1 MTTTRWWWIRH
12 APVVGHGG
20 RIYGQDDHACDCSDE
35 MTFSALAARLPSD
48 PVWVVTQLQRTRLT
62 AEAILAHRPP
72 PPPRFQVEDA
82 LAEQHFGAWQGLTNA
97 EVAANDA
104 GAWHRFWLAPAEHAP
119 PGGESFVHVVER
131 VSDVVLR
138 LCETHAGRDI
148 VAVTHGGT
156 IRAALALALGL
167 APEQALSF
175 SINNCA
181 VTRIDHIRGPAG
193 SHDPEGE
200 AAWRVGFVN
209 HLLTGRQ
216 EDGMKW

>member
-20 RIYGQDDHACDCSDE
+20 RIYGQDDHACDCSDAA
-35 MTFSALAARLPSD
+35 TFGALAARLPRD
-48 PVWVVTQLQRTRLT
+48 ALWVVTPLQRTRLT

-72 PPPRFQVEDA
+72 PAPRFHVEAA
-82 LAEQHFGAWQGLTNA
+82 LVEQHFGAWQGLTNA
-97 EVAANDA
+97 EVAAGDA
-104 GAWHRFWLAPAEHAP
+104 GAWHRFWLAPAAHAP
-119 PGGESFVHVVER
+119 PGGESFVAVVER
-131 VSDVVLR
+131 VAEVVLR
-138 LCETHAGRDI
+138 LCARHAGRDI

-175 SINNCA
+175 SIDNCA
-181 VTRIDHIRGPAG
+181 LTRIDHICGPAG

-200 AAWRVGFVN
+200 AAWRVACVN
-209 HLLTGRQ
+209 HLIAGGNDDTMTR
-216 EDGMKW
+216 